1 MFNILFG
8 VHVSWQVSHNDT
20 NDCQNAICL
29 SYIPNHFMARQMFL
43 KSTKICQFLNLPMSL
58 NLNDF

>member
-20 NDCQNAICL
+20 NDCQNAISL
-29 SYIPNHFMARQMFL
+29 PSIFNHFMARLMFL
-43 KSTKICQFLNLPMSL
+43 KSNKIGQFLNLPMSL